1 MDVKDTVAIVT
12 GGANGIGKAIC
23 HKLAASGASHVVVAD
38 LDFERAQAV
47 ADSIQGSAMACNVA
61 EETEVQQLIESTLKS
76 HGRIDLFVANAGIT
90 AKGGAEVANEDWQR
104 LWNVNLMS
112 HVYAARLLLPYMAER
127 GSGYWVSVASA
138 AGLLTEIGSA
148 AYSVTKHATVAFAEW
163 MSVHYQRKGIGVSCV
178 CPAGVAT
185 DFLNLDDPV
194 HQFLHFSSVTPE
206 QVAEDVLTAITEEK
220 FLVLPHS
227 EVGEYFA
234 YKGEDYD
241 KWIKNFSRLDQKI
254 ERFAKKQAEKK
265 AA

>member
-1 MDVKDTVAIVT
+1 MDVKDTIAIVT

-23 HKLAASGASHVVVAD
+23 QKLAAAGAAHVVVAD
-38 LDFERAQAV
+38 LDVEQAEAV
-47 ADSIQGSAMACNVA
+47 AESIQGSAQSCNVA
-61 EETEVQQLIESTLKS
+61 VESDVQRLIESTLAE
-76 HGRIDLFVANAGIT
+76 HGRIDLFVANAGVT
-90 AKGGAEVANEDWQR
+90 AKGGAEVSNEDWQR
-104 LWNVNLMS
+104 LWDVNLMS
-112 HVYAARLLLPYMAER
+112 HVYAARLLLPYMAEQ

-206 QVAEDVLTAITEEK
+206 QVADDVLSAIANEE
-220 FLVLPHS
+220 FLVLPHP

-234 YKGEDYD
+234 YKGEDYE
-241 KWIKNFSRLDQKI
+241 KWLKNFSRLEQKI